1 MLTILIVLM
10 MMMIGALIHV
20 IDYVHYLNLFIFG
33 LIKWFLNWRLCFFFL
48 FLFIFFIFIIFISVR
63 VVLKGLQ

>member
-33 LIKWFLNWRLCFFFL
+33 LIKWFLKLEVML
-48 FLFIFFIFIIFISVR
+48 FLFVSFYFLYFYYFY
-63 VVLKGLQ
+63 